1 MEPAT
6 PSAGGVLRRGDR
18 GPEVTEL
25 QQRLQQLYLY
35 MGEADGNYTTP
46 VADAVTRFQYARGTQ
61 RDGEGVYGERT
72 RAALEAETS
81 EP

>member
-1 MEPAT
+1 MESAT
-6 PSAGGVLRRGDR
+6 PRADGVLRRGDK
-18 GPEVTEL
+18 GPEVEEL

-35 MGEADGNYTTP
+35 MGRTHGRYDTQ

-61 RDGEGVYGERT
+61 GDGEGVYGKRT
-72 RAALEAETS
+72 RAALERETR